1 MVRSSLAA
9 GAAAALALVAPP
21 LALAH
26 GGHGHGPRG
35 HDGAVVGGV
44 CSPNATLLGFSDALD
59 KTTFAGGDVGGLSAL
74 TLGGAAGRAGNAR
87 VLVDNQGATP
97 ARTYDLK
104 LDDGR
109 RGAPRV
115 RVVGTTPLT
124 RADGSGYSG
133 RTFDGEGLVAL
144 SDGSVLASSETE
156 PSVRRFSR
164 GGRQLGELPVPE
176 RFRVAPAGEAATNLT
191 FEGLGLSPDG
201 RTLYAGMEGPL
212 SGDGLTAAGEGLNR
226 IVRWERDRR
235 GDWQLAGQL
244 GYKTDAG
251 LGISELQVVGDD
263 QLLVLERGF
272 VAGVGNTVRIYQ
284 AFLAGAGDVSA
295 TPSLAADGVRLVA
308 KRLLVDLGDC
318 PPSGAINP
326 GAQPN
331 SLLDNV
337 EAMALGDRLRGGARE
352 LYLLSDDNFSSGQV
366 TRLYR
371 LAVTLNGEPQL
382 EARASYGATAWQ
394 PGPPSGSRGVGAANG
409 VTPPFPAQPVPGF
422 SGALDDGRGGFWGMP
437 DNGFGTKDNSADFL
451 LRLYHVTPEWKT
463 ARGGSGRL
471 VLDRFVSLR
480 DPDHKI
486 PFAIVNEDT
495 RERLLTGADFDLEAV
510 QRDWRGNLWFGE
522 EFGPYLLQTSP
533 DGRVLRA
540 PVPLPGVKSPQSPDL
555 APGETPTLPASG
567 GFEPLAASR
576 DGRTLYAI
584 TERAL
589 TAEPDQTIRR
599 VHEFDVRSGSY
610 TGREWSFHLSAATD
624 RYVGDAQI
632 LPGNRL
638 LMIERDNAEGAAA
651 RVKRL
656 IEVDLDDTPQADGT
670 LKTRTVADLL
680 RIRDPF
686 GVSLPAPAGGIGFG
700 DPFGFPLQSVET
712 VVWLGG
718 DRLLMAND
726 NNFPGNSGRVPGTPD
741 DTEAIVFRVP
751 GLLG

>member
-1 MVRSSLAA
+1 MVRISLAA
-9 GAAAALALVAPP
+9 TAAAALALGAPA
-21 LALAH
+21 LAGAH
-26 GGHGHGPRG
+26 GGHGHGG
-35 HDGAVVGGV
+35 HGPHTHGSAVAGGI
-44 CSPNATLLGFSDALD
+44 CSPNAALLGFSDALD
-59 KTTFAGGDVGGLSAL
+59 KTTYAGGDVGGLSAL
-74 TLGGAAGRAGNAR
+74 ALGRGGSAR
-87 VLVDNQGATP
+87 VLVDNQGSTP
-97 ARTYDLK
+97 ARTYDLR
-104 LDDGR
+104 LDSGR
-109 RGAPRV
+109 RGEPRV
-115 RVVGTTPLT
+115 RVTGTTRLT
-124 RADGSGYSG
+124 RPDGSAYTG
-133 RTFDGEGLVAL
+133 REFDGEGLVAL
-144 SDGSVLASSETE
+144 GDGSSLASSETE

-164 GGRQLGELPVPE
+164 GGRQLGELPVPA

-191 FEGLGLSPDG
+191 FEGLGLSSDG

-212 SGDGLTAAGEGLNR
+212 SGDGRTAAGESLNR

-244 GYKTDAG
+244 GYRTDAG
-251 LGISELQVVGDD
+251 LAISELQVVGDD
-263 QLLVLERGF
+263 ELLVLERGF

-284 AFLAGAGDVSA
+284 AFLAGADDVSE
-295 TPSLAADGVRLVA
+295 TPSLAADGVELVA

-318 PPSGAINP
+318 PPSGATNP

-331 SLLDNV
+331 PLLDNV
-337 EAMALGDRLRGGARE
+337 EAMALGDRLPGGARE
-352 LYLLSDDNFSSGQV
+352 LWLLSDDNFSAGQV

-371 LAVTLNGEPQL
+371 LAVTLPGEPTL
-382 EARASYGATAWQ
+382 EARATYGALAWQ
-394 PGPPSGSRGVGAANG
+394 PGPPSGTRGVSGANG

-451 LRLYHVTPEWKT
+451 LRLYHVTPRWKT
-463 ARGGSGRL
+463 ALGGSGRL
-471 VLDRFVSLR
+471 LLDRFVSLR
-480 DPDHKI
+480 DPDRKI
-486 PFAIVNEDT
+486 PFRIVNEET
-495 RERLLTGADFDLEAV
+495 RERLLTGADFDLESV

-555 APGETPTLPASG
+555 APGEQPTLPASG

-589 TAEPDQTIRR
+589 TNEPDQTIRR

-610 TGREWSFHLSAATD
+610 TGREWSFHLSAAGD
-624 RYVGDAQI
+624 RYVGDAQM

-638 LMIERDNAEGAAA
+638 LMIERDNAEGVAA

-656 IEVDLDDTPQADGT
+656 IEVDLDDAPQADGT